1 MSPSAVKVSPPVATQ
16 PLVRITPENHKTSS
30 NDPHTEEAKQLAVA
44 TGGYVFPGIPK
55 IEDPLQRRQ
64 WQLEHMAGAFRV
76 FSRKGFTEGT
86 SGHIS
91 VRDTVDPDTFWIN
104 P

>member
-1 MSPSAVKVSPPVATQ
+1 MHVADHNVSVSALS
-16 PLVRITPENHKTSS
+16 
-30 NDPHTEEAKQLAVA
+30 
-44 TGGYVFPGIPK
+44 TGGYKFAGVPRIDDLYK
-55 IEDPLQRRQ
+55 KRQ

-76 FSRKGFTEGT
+76 FARKGFTEGT

-91 VRDTVDPDTFWIN
+91 VRDPVDPKTFWIN

>member
-1 MSPSAVKVSPPVATQ
+1 MAAKK
-16 PLVRITPENHKTSS
+16 PLASSENHNSS
-30 NDPHTEEAKQLAVA
+30 DNNPQNAEAKQLAVA
-44 TGGYVFPGIPK
+44 TGGYLFPGIPN
-55 IEDPLQRRQ
+55 IQDPFKRRQ

-76 FSRKGFTEGT
+76 FARKGFTEGT

-91 VRDTVDPDTFWIN
+91 VRDTVDPNTFWIN

>member
-1 MSPSAVKVSPPVATQ
+1 MSTTTTIEATPAAQ
-16 PLVRITPENHKTSS
+16 PQTQGKRNEQKSS
-30 NDPHTEEAKQLAVA
+30 SYPTQNLAVA
-44 TGGYVFPGIPK
+44 TGGYIFPGIPK
-55 IEDPLQRRQ
+55 ITDPYKKRQ

-76 FSRKGFTEGT
+76 FARKGFTEGT

-91 VRDTVDPDTFWIN
+91 VRDPVEPDTFWIN

>member
-1 MSPSAVKVSPPVATQ
+1 MSTTTTTIEATPFAQTQ
-16 PLVRITPENHKTSS
+16 PPSQDKRTEQK
-30 NDPHTEEAKQLAVA
+30 NDASYPTQNLAVA
-44 TGGYVFPGIPK
+44 TGGYIFPGIPK
-55 IEDPLQRRQ
+55 ITDPYTKRQ

-76 FSRKGFTEGT
+76 FARKGFTEGT

-91 VRDTVDPDTFWIN
+91 VRDPVEPDTFWIN